1 LVISSAFVIRIS
13 PLSEFVFIRGDP
25 WSMKRRSAL
34 HFVLIIGIANFF
46 ADFTYEGARG
56 VIGPFLGS
64 LGASAAIVGFVA
76 GLGEL
81 MGYGLRSVSGY
92 LADKSHRHWAF
103 AFVGYTINM
112 LAVPAL
118 ALAGRWPLA
127 ATLVVAE
134 RTGRGIRKPTVEAM
148 LSYAGRSI
156 GAGWVFGLNAALDQA
171 GATIGPLLMALVLY
185 LNGGYRTGFGILMVP
200 AVLCLA
206 ILVAARLLHPRP
218 HELEEGTGH
227 TFATTNLTHAYWI
240 YLAAGALIAAGF
252 ADFAL
257 IGFHFQKVNSVPGN
271 LIPVFYAVAMAGSAV
286 ASIPLGR
293 IFDRFGPNISLFAF
307 LISAAAAPFVFLGS
321 AYFALIGMIL
331 WGIGMSAQG
340 SLFQA
345 MLTGVIPPQKRS
357 TAFGL
362 FDTGYGIAW
371 FLGSA
376 LMGLLYDKSILA
388 LVLFSV
394 VLQLAAV
401 PVLFIANKKR

>member
-1 LVISSAFVIRIS
+1 
-13 PLSEFVFIRGDP
+13 
-25 WSMKRRSAL
+25 MKSRSAL
-34 HFVLIIGIANFF
+34 QLVVIIGIANFF

-56 VIGPFLGS
+56 IVGPFLGS

-81 MGYGLRSVSGY
+81 MGYGLRAVSGY
-92 LADKSHRHWAF
+92 FADKSHRHWAF
-103 AFVGYTINM
+103 AFVGYTVNL

-118 ALAGRWPLA
+118 ALATRWPLA

-156 GAGWVFGLNAALDQA
+156 GAGWVFGLNEALDQA
-171 GATIGPLLMALVLY
+171 GATIGPLLMALILY
-185 LNGGYRTGFGILMVP
+185 LNGGYRTGFATLLIP
-200 AVLCLA
+200 ALLCLGT
-206 ILVAARLLHPRP
+206 LVLARLLHPRP
-218 HELEEGTGH
+218 HELEKGIGH
-227 TFATTNLTHAYWI
+227 AFTTTNLTQAYWI
-240 YLAAGALIAAGF
+240 YLAAGALLAAGF

-257 IGFHFQKVNSVPGN
+257 IGFHFQKANVVRGN
-271 LIPVFYAVAMAGSAV
+271 LIPVFYAVAMAASAL

-293 IFDRFGPNISLFAF
+293 IFDRFGSNVSLLEF
-307 LISAAAAPFVFLGS
+307 LISAAAAPFVFLGTP
-321 AYFALIGMIL
+321 AFALIGMIF

-345 MLTGVIPPQKRS
+345 MLTGVIPPQQRS

-371 FLGSA
+371 FVGSA
-376 LMGLLYDKSILA
+376 AMGLLYDKSLIA
-388 LVLFSV
+388 VALFSMI
-394 VLQLAAV
+394 LQLTAI
-401 PVLFIANKKR
+401 PVIFLANKNR

>member
-1 LVISSAFVIRIS
+1 MRNRSAFR
-13 PLSEFVFIRGDP
+13 
-25 WSMKRRSAL
+25 
-34 HFVLIIGIANFF
+34 FVLIIGIANFF

-56 VIGPFLGS
+56 IIGPFLGS

-76 GLGEL
+76 GFGEL

-92 LADKSHRHWAF
+92 FADKFHRHWVF
-103 AFVGYTINM
+103 AFLGYAINM

-118 ALAGRWPLA
+118 ALATRWPLA
-127 ATLVVAE
+127 SGLVVSE
-134 RTGRGIRKPTVEAM
+134 RIGRGIRKPTVEAM
-148 LSYAGRSI
+148 LSYAGKSI
-156 GAGWVFGLNAALDQA
+156 GAGWVFGLNEALDQA

-185 LNGGYRTGFGILMVP
+185 LSGGYRTGFGVLLIP
-200 AVLCLA
+200 AFLCLA

-218 HELEEGTGH
+218 HELEKGAGH
-227 TFATTNLTHAYWI
+227 TLAPTNLTRSYWI
-240 YLAAGALIAAGF
+240 YLAAGGLIAAGF

-257 IGFHFQKVNSVPGN
+257 IGFHFHKANIVPEN
-271 LIPVFYAVAMAGSAV
+271 LIPVFYAVAMASSAL

-293 IFDRFGPNISLFAF
+293 IFDRFGPNISLLAF
-307 LISAAAAPFVFLGS
+307 LISAASAPLVFLGGS
-321 AYFALIGMIL
+321 ISALIGMIL

-345 MLTGVIPPQKRS
+345 ILTGVIPPAKRS

-376 LMGLLYDKSILA
+376 VMGLLYDKSILA
-388 LVLFSV
+388 VAVFSV
-394 VLQLAAV
+394 VLQLAAL
-401 PVLFIANKKR
+401 PILFIANKKR

>member
-1 LVISSAFVIRIS
+1 
-13 PLSEFVFIRGDP
+13 
-25 WSMKRRSAL
+25 MKSRSAL
-34 HFVLIIGIANFF
+34 QFVVIIGIANFF

-56 VIGPFLGS
+56 IIGPFLGS

-81 MGYGLRSVSGY
+81 MGYGLRSLSGY
-92 LADKSHRHWAF
+92 FADKSHRHWAF
-103 AFVGYTINM
+103 AFVGYAINM

-118 ALAGRWPLA
+118 ALATRWPFA
-127 ATLVVAE
+127 ATLVIAE

-148 LSYAGRSI
+148 LSYAGKSI
-156 GAGWVFGLNAALDQA
+156 GAGWVFGLNEALDQA
-171 GATIGPLLMALVLY
+171 GATVGPLLVALILY
-185 LNGGYRTGFGILMVP
+185 FHGSFRTGFGVLLIP
-200 AVLCLA
+200 ALICLA

-227 TFATTNLTHAYWI
+227 TFATTKLTRAYWI
-240 YLAAGALIAAGF
+240 YLGAGSLIAAGF

-257 IGFHFQKVNSVPGN
+257 IGFHFHKANTMSSN
-271 LIPVFYAVAMAGSAV
+271 LIPVFYAVAMASSAV

-293 IFDRFGPNISLFAF
+293 LFDRFGPNISLFAF
-307 LISAAAAPFVFLGS
+307 LISAAAAPFVFLGTFV
-321 AYFALIGMIL
+321 AALIGMVF

-376 LMGLLYDKSILA
+376 VMGLLYEKSILA
-388 LVLFSV
+388 VALFSV
-394 VLQLAAV
+394 CLQLAAL
-401 PVLFIANKKR
+401 PIFFIANKKR

>member
-1 LVISSAFVIRIS
+1 
-13 PLSEFVFIRGDP
+13 
-25 WSMKRRSAL
+25 MKSRSAL

-56 VIGPFLGS
+56 IVGPFLGS
-64 LGASAAIVGFVA
+64 LGAGAAMVGFVA

-92 LADKSHRHWAF
+92 FADKSHRHWAF
-103 AFVGYTINM
+103 AFLGYTVNL

-118 ALAGRWPLA
+118 ALATRWPLA
-127 ATLVVAE
+127 ATLVVSE
-134 RTGRGIRKPTVEAM
+134 RVGRGIRKPTVEAM
-148 LSYAGRSI
+148 LSYAGKSI
-156 GAGWVFGLNAALDQA
+156 GAGWVFGLNEALDQA
-171 GATIGPLLMALVLY
+171 GATVGPLLVALILY
-185 LNGGYRTGFGILMVP
+185 LNGGFRTGFGVLLIP
-200 AVLCLA
+200 ALLCLA

-218 HELEEGTGH
+218 HELEEGMGH
-227 TFATTNLTHAYWI
+227 TFATTNLRRAYWI
-240 YLAAGALIAAGF
+240 YLAAGSLIAAGF

-257 IGFHFQKVNSVPGN
+257 IGFHFHKMNTVPAN
-271 LIPVFYAVAMAGSAV
+271 LIPVFYAVAMASSAL

-293 IFDRFGPNISLFAF
+293 LFDRFGPNISLFAF
-307 LISAAAAPFVFLGS
+307 LISAAAAPFVFLGTS
-321 AYFALIGMIL
+321 IAALIGMVF

-371 FLGSA
+371 FVGSA
-376 LMGLLYDKSILA
+376 VMGLLYDRSVLA
-388 LVLFSV
+388 VALFSV
-394 VLQLAAV
+394 ILQLTAL
-401 PVLFIANKKR
+401 PVFFIANKMR

>member
-1 LVISSAFVIRIS
+1 
-13 PLSEFVFIRGDP
+13 
-25 WSMKRRSAL
+25 MKSRSAL

-56 VIGPFLGS
+56 IVGPFLGS

-76 GLGEL
+76 GFGEL

-92 LADKSHRHWAF
+92 FADKSHRHWAF
-103 AFVGYTINM
+103 AFLGYAINM

-118 ALAGRWPLA
+118 ALAGQWPLA
-127 ATLVVAE
+127 AGLVVTE
-134 RTGRGIRKPTVEAM
+134 RVGRGIRKPTVEAM
-148 LSYAGRSI
+148 LSYAGKSI
-156 GAGWVFGLNAALDQA
+156 GAGWVFGLNEALDQA
-171 GATIGPLLMALVLY
+171 GATIGPLLMALILY
-185 LNGGYRTGFGILMVP
+185 LNGGFRTGFGVLLIP
-200 AVLCLA
+200 ALLCIA

-218 HELEEGTGH
+218 HELEKGTGH
-227 TFATTNLTHAYWI
+227 TLATTNLGRAYWI
-240 YLAAGALIAAGF
+240 YLAAGALLAAGF

-257 IGFHFQKVNSVPGN
+257 IGFHFQKANTVLGN
-271 LIPVFYAVAMAGSAV
+271 LIPVFYAVAMASSAL

-307 LISAAAAPFVFLGS
+307 IISAAAAPLVFLGTS
-321 AYFALIGMIL
+321 ISALIGMIF

-345 MLTGVIPPQKRS
+345 MLTGVIPPEKRS

-371 FLGSA
+371 FLGSVT
-376 LMGLLYDKSILA
+376 MGLLYDKSILA
-388 LVLFSV
+388 VVLFSV
-394 VLQLAAV
+394 VLQLAAL

>member
-1 LVISSAFVIRIS
+1 
-13 PLSEFVFIRGDP
+13 
-25 WSMKRRSAL
+25 MKNRSAL

-56 VIGPFLGS
+56 IVGPFLGS
-64 LGASAAIVGFVA
+64 LGASAAIIGFVA
-76 GLGEL
+76 GFGEL
-81 MGYGLRSVSGY
+81 MGYGLRSVAGY
-92 LADKSHRHWAF
+92 FADKSHRHWAF
-103 AFVGYTINM
+103 AFVGYAVNM
-112 LAVPAL
+112 LAVPGL
-118 ALAGRWPLA
+118 ALATRWPLA

-148 LSYAGRSI
+148 LSYAGKSI
-156 GAGWVFGLNAALDQA
+156 GAGWVFGLNEALDQA
-171 GATIGPLLMALVLY
+171 GATVGPLLMALILY
-185 LNGGYRTGFGILMVP
+185 LNGGFRTGFSVLLIP
-200 AVLCLA
+200 ALLCLA

-227 TFATTNLTHAYWI
+227 TFATTKLTRAYWI
-240 YLAAGALIAAGF
+240 YLAAGSLIAAGF

-257 IGFHFQKVNSVPGN
+257 IGFHFHKANTVPAN
-271 LIPVFYAVAMAGSAV
+271 LIPVFYAVAMASSAL

-293 IFDRFGPNISLFAF
+293 LFDRFGPNISLFAF
-307 LISAAAAPFVFLGS
+307 LISAAAAPFVFLGTS
-321 AYFALIGMIL
+321 IAALIGMVF

-340 SLFQA
+340 SLLQA

-376 LMGLLYDKSILA
+376 VMGLLYDKSIMS
-388 LVLFSV
+388 VVMFSV
-394 VLQLAAV
+394 SLQLAAV
-401 PVLFIANKKR
+401 PVFFIANKKR

>member
-1 LVISSAFVIRIS
+1 MRNA
-13 PLSEFVFIRGDP
+13 
-25 WSMKRRSAL
+25 AL
-34 HFVLIIGIANFF
+34 RFVLIIGIANFF

-56 VIGPFLGS
+56 IVGPFLGS

-92 LADKSHRHWAF
+92 FADKSHRHWAF
-103 AFVGYTINM
+103 AFVGYTVNL

-118 ALAGRWPLA
+118 ALATRWPLA

-148 LSYAGRSI
+148 LSYAGKSI
-156 GAGWVFGLNAALDQA
+156 GAGWVFGLNEALDQA
-171 GATIGPLLMALVLY
+171 GATIGPLLMALILY
-185 LNGGYRTGFGILMVP
+185 FNGGFRTGFGVLLIP
-200 AVLCLA
+200 ALLCLA

-218 HELEEGTGH
+218 HELEHGAEH
-227 TFATTNLTHAYWI
+227 TFATTKLTRAYWI
-240 YLAAGALIAAGF
+240 YLGAGSLIAAGF

-257 IGFHFQKVNSVPGN
+257 IGFHFHKANTVSAN
-271 LIPVFYAVAMAGSAV
+271 LIPVFYAVAMASSALV
-286 ASIPLGR
+286 SIPLGR
-293 IFDRFGPNISLFAF
+293 LFDRFGPNISLFAF
-307 LISAAAAPFVFLGS
+307 PISAAAAPFVFLGTS
-321 AYFALIGMIL
+321 VPALIGMIF

-340 SLFQA
+340 SLLQA

-376 LMGLLYDKSILA
+376 VMGLLYDRSIVA
-388 LVLFSV
+388 VALFSV
-394 VLQLAAV
+394 SLQLAAL
-401 PVLFIANKKR
+401 PVLIIANKNR

>member
-1 LVISSAFVIRIS
+1 
-13 PLSEFVFIRGDP
+13 
-25 WSMKRRSAL
+25 MKNRSAL
-34 HFVLIIGIANFF
+34 QFVIIIGIANFF

-56 VIGPFLGS
+56 IIGPFLGS
-64 LGASAAIVGFVA
+64 LGASAATVGIVA

-92 LADKSHRHWAF
+92 FSDKSHRHWTF
-103 AFVGYTINM
+103 AFVGYAINM

-118 ALAGRWPLA
+118 ALTRQWPIA
-127 ATLVVAE
+127 ASFVVSE
-134 RTGRGIRKPTVEAM
+134 RIGRGIRKPTVEAM

-156 GAGWVFGLNAALDQA
+156 GAGWVFGLNEALDQA

-185 LNGGYRTGFGILMVP
+185 LNGGFRTGFGILLIP
-200 AVLCLA
+200 GLLCLGT
-206 ILVAARLLHPRP
+206 LVLARFLHPRP
-218 HELEEGTGH
+218 HELEEGTDH
-227 TFATTNLTHAYWI
+227 TFATTNLTRAYWI
-240 YLAAGALIAAGF
+240 YLAAGALLAAGF

-257 IGFHFQKVNSVPGN
+257 IGFHFQKAHVMPGN
-271 LIPVFYAVAMAGSAV
+271 LIPVFYAIAMASSAL

-293 IFDRFGPNISLFAF
+293 LFDRLGPNVSLFAF
-307 LISAAAAPFVFLGS
+307 LISAAAAPFVFLGTS
-321 AYFALIGMIL
+321 VFALVGMIF

-345 MLTGVIPPQKRS
+345 MLTGVIPLQKRG

-376 LMGLLYDKSILA
+376 VMGLLYDKSIMA
-388 LVLFSV
+388 VVLFSV
-394 VLQLAAV
+394 ILQLAAI
-401 PVLFIANKKR
+401 PVLFIASKKH

>member
-1 LVISSAFVIRIS
+1 
-13 PLSEFVFIRGDP
+13 
-25 WSMKRRSAL
+25 MKNRSAL

-56 VIGPFLGS
+56 IIGPFLGS
-64 LGASAAIVGFVA
+64 LGASAATVGFVA

-92 LADKSHRHWAF
+92 FADRSHRHWAF
-103 AFVGYTINM
+103 AFFGYAINM
-112 LAVPAL
+112 FAVPAL
-118 ALAGRWPLA
+118 ALSKQWPLA
-127 ATLVVAE
+127 ASLVVSE
-134 RTGRGIRKPTVEAM
+134 RIGRGIRKPTVEAM

-156 GAGWVFGLNAALDQA
+156 GAGWVFGLNEALDQA

-185 LNGGYRTGFGILMVP
+185 LHGGYRTGFGILLIP
-200 AVLCLA
+200 ALLCLA
-206 ILVAARLLHPRP
+206 TLVLARLLHPRP
-218 HELEEGTGH
+218 HELEEGAGR
-227 TFATTNLTHAYWI
+227 TFATANLKQTYWI
-240 YLAAGALIAAGF
+240 YFVAGALLAAGF

-257 IGFHFQKVNSVPGN
+257 IGFHFQKANVMPGN
-271 LIPVFYAVAMAGSAV
+271 LIPVFYAVAMAASAL

-293 IFDRFGPNISLFAF
+293 LFDRLGPNVSLFAF
-307 LISAAAAPFVFLGS
+307 LISAVAAPFIFLGAS
-321 AYFALIGMIL
+321 AFALVGMIF

-371 FLGSA
+371 FLGSVV
-376 LMGLLYDKSILA
+376 MGLLYDKSILA
-388 LVLFSV
+388 VVLFSV
-394 VLQLAAV
+394 ILQLAAI
-401 PVLFIANKKR
+401 PILFIANKKR